1 LHNPVLLKK
10 LCGFGMQFAKYLFDE
25 LFRQENDR

>member
-10 LCGFGMQFAKYLFDE
+10 LWGSGMQFAKYLFDE
-25 LFRQENDR
+25 RFRQEYDR